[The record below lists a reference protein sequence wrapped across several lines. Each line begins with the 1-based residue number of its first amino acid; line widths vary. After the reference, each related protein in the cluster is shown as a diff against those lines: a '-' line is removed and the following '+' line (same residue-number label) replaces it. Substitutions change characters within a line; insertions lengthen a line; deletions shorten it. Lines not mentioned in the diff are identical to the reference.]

1 MHIHIYAKN
10 TEDISIF
17 EEVIHLIREE
27 DTLIDITIEN
37 RRSFRELEEVKES
50 YNHEDVLLIGDL
62 PSLGLNEAEIA
73 LQLEWFITMSRT
85 LVIASF
91 TSTYEYGVSQPLNKA
106 ILTTILQTVLKKKK
120 IVEVPR
126 SRKANSG
133 RNKLAF
139 PDNWDELYE
148 QWENKEITSKDF
160 LDASGL
166 KKATFYNMITE
177 YKRMLSLNEEYIK
190 KYKIG

>member
-73 LQLEWFITMSRT
+73 SQLEWFITMSRT

-120 IVEVPR
+120 I
-126 SRKANSG
+126 
-133 RNKLAF
+133 
-139 PDNWDELYE
+139 
-148 QWENKEITSKDF
+148 
-160 LDASGL
+160 
-166 KKATFYNMITE
+166 
-177 YKRMLSLNEEYIK
+177 
-190 KYKIG
+190 